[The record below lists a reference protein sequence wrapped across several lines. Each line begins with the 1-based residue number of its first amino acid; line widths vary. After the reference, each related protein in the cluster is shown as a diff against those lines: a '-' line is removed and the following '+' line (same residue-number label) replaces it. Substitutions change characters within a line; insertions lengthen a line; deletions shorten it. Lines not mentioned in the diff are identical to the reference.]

1 MTAAYVAAQAAASP
15 SESRPSVPVRLPPHA
30 PALLFSP
37 LAESLYATVA
47 LQYGISIFSQGREIM
62 SEHNRVRQWRESKRQ
77 QGLRAI
83 TVWLT
88 TEEEGRL
95 KDLALTYHCSPSELV
110 QQALAQF
117 RPSTLQYIS
126 NITDRELIRE
136 VVREELTAMQATQ
149 ALIPEDAR
157 TSIETLTKESLAAH
171 VTELRTGTP
180 VQLHAV
186 HEPLDVTDTATVTV
200 TVTDLNSRPRGY
212 GEVPAAVLAAL
223 AHHQPATPAE
233 IAHVLGDGT
242 KAGTKRV
249 WQALQRLCNSGKVRK
264 EGKQYRLPA

>member
-1 MTAAYVAAQAAASP
+1 M
-15 SESRPSVPVRLPPHA
+15 
-30 PALLFSP
+30 
-37 LAESLYATVA
+37 
-47 LQYGISIFSQGREIM
+47 G
-62 SEHNRVRQWRESKRQ
+62 EHNRVRQWREAKRQ

-117 RPSTLQYIS
+117 RPATPQHIS

-136 VVREELTAMQATQ
+136 VVREELATMQATQ
-149 ALIPEDAR
+149 VLIPEGAG
-157 TSIETLTKESLAAH
+157 TSTETLTKEPLAAH
-171 VTELRTGTP
+171 MTELRTGTP
-180 VQLHAV
+180 AQLHAV
-186 HEPLDVTDTATVTV
+186 QESLDVTDVATAIVTV
-200 TVTDLNSRPRGY
+200 TELNSRPRGY